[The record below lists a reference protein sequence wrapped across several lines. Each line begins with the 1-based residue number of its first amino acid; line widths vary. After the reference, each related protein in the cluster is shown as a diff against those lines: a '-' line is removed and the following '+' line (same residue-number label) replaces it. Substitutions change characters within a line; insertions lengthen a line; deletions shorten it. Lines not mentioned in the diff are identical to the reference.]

1 MHLIRLIVLLTGVI
15 AATDCVAENLLEV
28 YEMAVENDATLSA
41 EKFTADAGA
50 LSRDIAFAS
59 ILPTITLGTAYR
71 EKRSSMRNPPT
82 NSGAYSSS
90 TDASSVSEVTLS
102 VSLYNSLTK
111 LGLEK
116 AEIEESLAA
125 LRYQKANGNLFKRVV
140 QAYFN
145 ILAAEDNLKFAQSE
159 VNAID
164 RFLQQAISRLE
175 VGLGTETDV
184 RNAEARSSLANTV
197 VIQANSAIENAWLEL
212 TAITRERPQKLE
224 ELNTDLEFV
233 EPTPTRVEAWV
244 NSALE
249 NNLDIAIQR
258 EVVEISSKAIGLAAS
273 DTSFFVKLAVN
284 MKDRGGDSQDVYE
297 KSSIGLTAGKS
308 FSTGGHSTKRKKQAR
323 YLQQAEVEKLT
334 ALTRVVEHQTTNT
347 YLKIISLINRIE
359 ALEKAVTANEV
370 ALSATEEG
378 FHVGTQT
385 SLDVLNAQRDLFQ
398 VQRDLQKSR
407 YDYLQN
413 VLLLEELAGT
423 LDVADLQILNSYLK

>member
-28 YEMAVENDATLSA
+28 YELAVENDATLSA
-41 EKFTADAGA
+41 EKLTADAGA
-50 LSRDIAFAS
+50 LNRDIAFAS

-71 EKRSSMRNPPT
+71 EKRMRNPPD
-82 NSGAYSSS
+82 NSSS
-90 TDASSVSEVTLS
+90 TDATSVSEVTLS

-197 VIQANSAIENAWLEL
+197 VIQTNSAIENAWLEL

-284 MKDRGGDSQDVYE
+284 MKDHGGDSQN
-297 KSSIGLTAGKS
+297 GLREI
-308 FSTGGHSTKRKKQAR
+308 F
-323 YLQQAEVEKLT
+323 
-334 ALTRVVEHQTTNT
+334 
-347 YLKIISLINRIE
+347 NRPY
-359 ALEKAVTANEV
+359 
-370 ALSATEEG
+370 G
-378 FHVGTQT
+378 
-385 SLDVLNAQRDLFQ
+385 R
-398 VQRDLQKSR
+398 
-407 YDYLQN
+407 
-413 VLLLEELAGT
+413 
-423 LDVADLQILNSYLK
+423 

>member
-1 MHLIRLIVLLTGVI
+1 MQFKQLIFLLVGVI

-28 YEMAVENDATLSA
+28 YEMAVANDATLSA
-41 EKFTADAGA
+41 EKLTADAGA
-50 LSRDIAFAS
+50 LSREIAFAS
-59 ILPTITLGTAYR
+59 ILPTITLGTAYK
-71 EKRSSMRNPPT
+71 EKRSSMRNGSET
-82 NSGAYSSS
+82 YSSS
-90 TDASSVSEVTLS
+90 TDATSMSEVTLS

-111 LGLEK
+111 LELEK
-116 AEIEESLAA
+116 SEIEESLAA
-125 LRYQKANGNLFKRVV
+125 LRYQKANGNLFRRVV
-140 QAYFN
+140 QAYFS

-164 RFLQQAISRLE
+164 RFLQQAISRFE
-175 VGLGTETDV
+175 VGLGNETDV
-184 RNAEARSSLANTV
+184 RNAEARSSLANAV
-197 VIQANSAIENAWLEL
+197 VIQADSAIENAWLEL

-233 EPTPTRVEAWV
+233 EPTPTRVDVWV

-284 MKDRGGDSQDVYE
+284 MKDHGGDSQSVYE

-308 FSTGGHSTKRKKQAR
+308 FSTGGHSAKRKKQAR

-347 YLKIISLINRIE
+347 YLNIISLINRIE

-423 LDVADLQILNSYLK
+423 LDIVDLQFLNSYLK

>member
-1 MHLIRLIVLLTGVI
+1 MHLIRLIVLLAGVI

-41 EKFTADAGA
+41 EKLTAEAGA

-59 ILPTITLGTAYR
+59 ILPTITLGTTYK
-71 EKRSSMRNPPT
+71 EKRSSILDEPT
-82 NSGAYSSS
+82 PSGSYSSS
-90 TDASSVSEVTLS
+90 TAETSMSEATLS
-102 VSLYNSLTK
+102 VPLYNSLTK

-116 AEIEESLAA
+116 SEIEESLAA
-125 LRYQKANGNLFKRVV
+125 LRYQKANGNLYRRVV
-140 QAYFN
+140 QAYFK

-175 VGLGTETDV
+175 VGLGNETDV
-184 RNAEARSSLANTV
+184 RNAEARSSLANAV
-197 VIQANSAIENAWLEL
+197 VIQASSAIENAWLEL

-233 EPTPTRVEAWV
+233 DPNPTRVEAWV
-244 NSALE
+244 NSALQ

-258 EVVEISSKAIGLAAS
+258 EVVQLSSKAIGLTAS
-273 DTSFFVKLAVN
+273 DTSFFVNFTVN
-284 MKDRGGDSQDVYE
+284 MKSHGGDSQNVYE

-347 YLKIISLINRIE
+347 YLNIASLINRIE

-370 ALSATEEG
+370 ALSATEES
-378 FHVGTQT
+378 FHVGTRT

-423 LDVADLQILNSYLK
+423 LDIADLQFLNSYLK

>member
-1 MHLIRLIVLLTGVI
+1 MQFKRLIVLLAGVI

-28 YEMAVENDATLSA
+28 YEMAVANDATLSA
-41 EKFTADAGA
+41 EKLTADAGA

-59 ILPTITLGTAYR
+59 ILPTITLGTTYR
-71 EKRSSMRNPPT
+71 EKRSSMLELQS
-82 NSGAYSSS
+82 SGAYSSS
-90 TDASSVSEVTLS
+90 TAATRMSEATLS

-116 AEIEESLAA
+116 SEIEESLAA
-125 LRYQKANGNLFKRVV
+125 LRYQKANGNLFRRVV

-145 ILAAEDNLKFAQSE
+145 ILAADDNLKFAQSE

-164 RFLQQAISRLE
+164 RFLQQAISRFE
-175 VGLGTETDV
+175 VGLGNETDV
-184 RNAEARSSLANTV
+184 RNAEARSSLANAV

-212 TAITRERPQKLE
+212 TAITRKRPQKLE

-244 NSALE
+244 NSAHE

-284 MKDRGGDSQDVYE
+284 MKDHGGDSQNVYE

-308 FSTGGHSTKRKKQAR
+308 FSTGGHSAKRKKQAR

-347 YLKIISLINRIE
+347 YLNIISLINRIE

-423 LDVADLQILNSYLK
+423 LDIVDLQFLNSYLQ

>member
-1 MHLIRLIVLLTGVI
+1 MHLIRLIFLLAGVI
-15 AATDCVAENLLEV
+15 AATDCIAENLLEV
-28 YEMAVENDATLSA
+28 YEMALENDATLSA

-50 LSRDIAFAS
+50 LSRDIAFARV
-59 ILPTITLGTAYR
+59 LPTITLGTAYR
-71 EKRSSMRNPPT
+71 EKRSSSMPD
-82 NSGAYSSS
+82 SASSYSSS
-90 TDASSVSEVTLS
+90 TTATSTSDVTLS

-116 AEIEESLAA
+116 SEIEESLAA
-125 LRYQKANGNLFKRVV
+125 LRYQKANGNLFRRVV
-140 QAYFN
+140 QAYFR

-164 RFLQQAISRLE
+164 RFLQQAVSRLE

-184 RNAEARSSLANTV
+184 RNAEARSSLANAM
-197 VIQANSAIENAWLEL
+197 VIQATSAIENAWLEL
-212 TAITRERPQKLE
+212 IAITRERPQKLE

-233 EPTPTRVEAWV
+233 EPQPTRVEAWV
-244 NSALE
+244 NTARQ

-273 DTSFFVKLAVN
+273 DTSFFVNLVVN
-284 MKDRGGDSQDVYE
+284 MKDHGGDSQKVYE
-297 KSSIGLTAGKS
+297 KSSIGVTAGKS
-308 FSTGGHSTKRKKQAR
+308 FSTGGYAAKRKKQAR

-347 YLKIISLINRIE
+347 YLNIVSLINRIE
-359 ALEKAVTANEV
+359 ALEKAVTATEV

-398 VQRDLQKSR
+398 IQRDLQQSR

-413 VLLLEELAGT
+413 VLILEELAGT
-423 LDVADLQILNSYLK
+423 LDIADLQFLNSYLK